1 MGLLDSVVGMV
12 AGQSDPMGQG
22 GGNQAALVAA
32 LVSMLSANGPAGG
45 LGALVSRFEQGGL
58 GSVIGSWVSTGQNL
72 PISAEQLQS
81 VLGSG
86 NLGLIAE
93 QLGLSHGEAATQLSQ
108 VLPQVVDHLTP
119 NGQLPASGSGGD
131 VGGMGDIGSLIGN
144 LLRR

>member
-12 AGQSDPMGQG
+12 TGQSDPMGQG
-22 GGNQAALVAA
+22 GGNQAALIAA
-32 LVSMLSANGPAGG
+32 VVSMLNANGSGGG
-45 LGALVSRFEQGGL
+45 LNDLIARFEQGGL
-58 GSVIGSWVSTGQNL
+58 GSVIGSWVSTGHNL

-86 NLGLIAE
+86 QLGQIAE
-93 QLGLSHGEAATQLSQ
+93 QLGLSHGEAAAQLSQ

-119 NGQLPASGSGGD
+119 NGQLPASGDAGS
-131 VGGMGDIGSLIGN
+131 MGDIGSLIGN

>member
-12 AGQSDPMGQG
+12 AGQSNATGQG
-22 GGNQAALVAA
+22 GNHAALITAV
-32 LVSMLSANGPAGG
+32 VSMLNANGSGGG
-45 LGALVSRFEQGGL
+45 LNDLIARFEQGGL

-86 NLGLIAE
+86 PLAQIAE

-119 NGQLPASGSGGD
+119 NGQLPDTGAA
-131 VGGMGDIGSLIGN
+131 GGMGDIGSLIGS

>member
-12 AGQSDPMGQG
+12 TGQSDPMGQG
-22 GGNQAALVAA
+22 GGNQAALIAA
-32 LVSMLSANGPAGG
+32 VVSMLNANGSGGG
-45 LGALVSRFEQGGL
+45 LNDLIARFEQGGL
-58 GSVIGSWVSTGQNL
+58 GSVIGSWVSTGHNL

-86 NLGLIAE
+86 QLGQIAE
-93 QLGLSHGEAATQLSQ
+93 QLGLSHGEAAAQLSQ

-119 NGQLPASGSGGD
+119 NGQLPASD
-131 VGGMGDIGSLIGN
+131 EAGDIGSLIGS

>member
-12 AGQSDPMGQG
+12 AGQSDPTGQG
-22 GGNQAALVAA
+22 GGNHAALITAVVA
-32 LVSMLSANGPAGG
+32 MLNANGSGGG
-45 LGALVSRFEQGGL
+45 LNDLISRFEQGGL
-58 GSVIGSWVSTGQNL
+58 GSVIGSWVSTGHNL

-86 NLGLIAE
+86 QLGQIAE
-93 QLGLSHGEAATQLSQ
+93 QLGLSRGEAADQLST

-119 NGQLPASGSGGD
+119 DGQLPDSGGA
-131 VGGMGDIGSLIGN
+131 GGMGDIGSLIGS

>member
-12 AGQSDPMGQG
+12 TGQSDPMGQG
-22 GGNQAALVAA
+22 GNQAALIAA
-32 LVSMLSANGPAGG
+32 VVSMLNANGSGGG
-45 LGALVSRFEQGGL
+45 LNDLIARFEQGGL
-58 GSVIGSWVSTGQNL
+58 GSVIGSWVSTGHNL

-86 NLGLIAE
+86 QLGQIAE
-93 QLGLSHGEAATQLSQ
+93 QLGLSHGEAAAQLSQ

-119 NGQLPASGSGGD
+119 NGQLPASD
-131 VGGMGDIGSLIGN
+131 EAGDIGSLIGS

>member
-12 AGQSDPMGQG
+12 TGQSDPMGQG
-22 GGNQAALVAA
+22 GGNQAALIAA
-32 LVSMLSANGPAGG
+32 VVSMLNANGSGGG
-45 LGALVSRFEQGGL
+45 LNDLIARFEQGGL
-58 GSVIGSWVSTGQNL
+58 GSVIGSWVSTGHNL

-86 NLGLIAE
+86 QLGQIAE
-93 QLGLSHGEAATQLSQ
+93 QLGLTHGEAAAQLSQ

-119 NGQLPASGSGGD
+119 NGQVPVSGDAGS
-131 VGGMGDIGSLIGN
+131 MGDIGSLIGS

>member
-1 MGLLDSVVGMV
+1 MGLLDSVIGMV
-12 AGQSDPMGQG
+12 AGQNDPTGQD
-22 GGNQAALVAA
+22 GGNHAALITAV
-32 LVSMLSANGPAGG
+32 VSMLNANGSGGG
-45 LGALVSRFEQGGL
+45 LNDLIARFEQGGL

-86 NLGLIAE
+86 QLAQIAE
-93 QLGLSHGEAATQLSQ
+93 QLGLSHGEAADQLSK

-119 NGQLPASGSGGD
+119 NGELPASGAA
-131 VGGMGDIGSLIGN
+131 GGMGDIGSLIGS

>member
-12 AGQSDPMGQG
+12 TGQSDPMGQG
-22 GGNQAALVAA
+22 GGNQAALIAA
-32 LVSMLSANGPAGG
+32 VVSMLNANGSGGG
-45 LGALVSRFEQGGL
+45 LNDLIARFEQGGL
-58 GSVIGSWVSTGQNL
+58 GSVIGSWVSTGHNL

-86 NLGLIAE
+86 QLGQIAA

-119 NGQLPASGSGGD
+119 NGQLPASGEG
-131 VGGMGDIGSLIGN
+131 GDIGSLIGS

>member
-12 AGQSDPMGQG
+12 TGQSDPMGQG
-22 GGNQAALVAA
+22 GGNHAALIAA
-32 LVSMLSANGPAGG
+32 VVSMLNANGSGGG
-45 LGALVSRFEQGGL
+45 LADLIARFEQGGL
-58 GSVIGSWVSTGQNL
+58 GSVIGSWVSTGHNL

-86 NLGLIAE
+86 QLAQVAE
-93 QLGLSHGEAATQLSQ
+93 QLGLSHGEAAAQLSR

-119 NGQLPASGSGGD
+119 NGQLPADAEG
-131 VGGMGDIGSLIGN
+131 GDIGSLIGS